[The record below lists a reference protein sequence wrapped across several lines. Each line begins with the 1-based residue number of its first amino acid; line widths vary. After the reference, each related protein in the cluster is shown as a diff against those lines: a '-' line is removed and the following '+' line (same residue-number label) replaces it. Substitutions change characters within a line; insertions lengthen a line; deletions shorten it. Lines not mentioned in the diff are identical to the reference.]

1 MKKILVLLMITVM
14 VILIYFAYQDKRVY
28 YLSLGDG
35 LSIPIGSENG
45 YGDYLYAY
53 LKQETKLEQYNHSFS
68 DSSDRSIDLL
78 QKIEDNIK
86 KEGTIRNA
94 LIKADVVTISIGTN
108 DLLAYVAS
116 GTDDFYV
123 YIDEV
128 MEDMDRLLK
137 EIRSSCKEKIFVLS
151 YYNYYNEKSWDPFIQ
166 YANKRL
172 ETLCKKYNLSYI
184 DITGVKNYLTN
195 SSIYPNE
202 DGHFYIYSKIKNK
215 IVEKKIL

>member
-1 MKKILVLLMITVM
+1 MITVM
-14 VILIYFAYQDKRVY
+14 VFLIYFAYQDKKIY

-53 LKQETKLEQYNHSFS
+53 LKQEKKLEKYNHSFS
-68 DSSDRSIDLL
+68 NSSDRSIDLL
-78 QKIEDNIK
+78 QKLEDNIK
-86 KEGTIRNA
+86 KDGTIKNA
-94 LIKADVVTISIGTN
+94 LIKADLVTVSIGTN

-116 GTDDFYV
+116 GTNDFYV

-128 MEDMDRLLK
+128 MEDMNRLFQELK
-137 EIRSSCKEKIFVLS
+137 NSCKEPIFILG
-151 YYNYYNEKSWDPFIQ
+151 YYNYYNERSWDTFIR

-172 ETLCKKYNLSYI
+172 EELCKKYDFTYV
-184 DITGVKNYLTN
+184 DITGVKNYLT

-202 DGHFYIYSKIKNK
+202 DGYFYIYSKIKNK
-215 IVEKKIL
+215 LALKKDFVV